1 MSTLKNSRNTTTF
14 TIPQYPTTNNPSP
27 HIGGGSES
35 CCKGGKSDGCMS
47 DIFRFWLSGTDGVDS
62 GMCAIVV
69 LGMV

>member
-1 MSTLKNSRNTTTF
+1 MAPKNSCNTNIF

-35 CCKGGKSDGCMS
+35 SCKGGKSDCFMS
-47 DIFRFWLSGTDGVDS
+47 DIFRFWLSGTDDGDS